1 MKAEGV
7 SGNMLRKSMKSV
19 VRPKTH
25 SPTTSRPQTAP
36 PRRAVS
42 MDDWYERVAAAAVR
56 TLART
61 EIHMPM
67 YPASPD
73 MNAPAQKV
81 ELIRQAIVN
90 VDMVAWGGGRVR

>member
-7 SGNMLRKSMKSV
+7 SGNRLRKSMQSV

-36 PRRAVS
+36 PRSAVS
-42 MDDWYERVAAAAVR
+42 IDSWYDRVAAAAVR

-61 EIHMPM
+61 
-67 YPASPD
+67 
-73 MNAPAQKV
+73 
-81 ELIRQAIVN
+81 LL
-90 VDMVAWGGGRVR
+90 GLG